1 MERAAYRE
9 DKRRRKADAQFNMRL
24 GAASP
29 WESDNDRYLHA
40 YIETSEEDITEEESD
55 GEE

>member
-1 MERAAYRE
+1 MT
-9 DKRRRKADAQFNMRL
+9 L

-29 WESDNDRYLHA
+29 WESDDDRYLHA

-55 GEE
+55 DDAVSVAFER